1 MRLSMIRILSVV
13 LTLFSPFLSFAAPV
27 EIFEIQGSGDASPYV
42 GSNVET
48 AGNVVTAVGGT
59 GFFMQTPASRADV
72 DSSTSN
78 GIYVFSNSAPA
89 VAVGNMVDVRGRVAE
104 YFGLTELTSPVITVT
119 GSSATLP
126 DPVMLTPGDGAFE
139 RLEGMLVR
147 VVEGTAAS
155 GTDSFGAVKAVAG
168 SSRPFREPGMEPPGL
183 AGLPIWDGNPEV
195 FEIETDAFGGAP
207 VAVTGGARIV
217 IAEGPLGYSFG
228 FYEIW
233 AQRLELTDPPFPRAV
248 RRAAPNELTI
258 GSQNL
263 QRFFANDARMAAV
276 SRHIREMLHAPD
288 VLAVQEVDSLPTLQA
303 LADRI
308 RGDDATIGYR
318 AFLVEGNDPGGID
331 IGFLVRDRIEVLGVE
346 AWGREDTWIAPGQTS
361 PSRLHDRPPLVLR
374 ARHDGIPFTVIAVHL
389 RSLIDIDEE
398 RVQAKRHEQALRLS
412 RYVQLLQE
420 NDTAVRIAMVGDF
433 NAFQFTDGYVDV
445 LGQIAGSPDPAGAL
459 RPATDEIERDL
470 SNQVLRLPVAERY
483 SYVHEGSAQVLD
495 HALTSAALTPF
506 VSALLYARA
515 NADAPVAAGPISD
528 HDGLVLYIRD
538 TAGVRRRSVRH

>member
-1 MRLSMIRILSVV
+1 MIRTLCV
-13 LTLFSPFLSFAAPV
+13 LLALFLPFLSFAAPV
-27 EIFEIQGSGDASPYV
+27 EIFEIQGSGETSPYV

-48 AGNVVTAVGGT
+48 TGNVVTAVGGG

-78 GIYVFSNSAPA
+78 GIYVFSNGAPP
-89 VAVGNMVDVRGRVAE
+89 VAVGNTVDVQARVAE
-104 YFGLTELTSPVITVT
+104 YFGLTELTNPVVTVT
-119 GSSATLP
+119 GTSAALP
-126 DPVMLTPGDGAFE
+126 DPVALPPGSAAFE

-183 AGLPIWDGNPEV
+183 SGLPAWDGNPEV

-207 VAVTGGARIV
+207 VAVTGGARIAV
-217 IAEGPLGYSFG
+217 AEGPLGYSFG

-233 AQRLELTDPPFPRAV
+233 AQRLEFSDPLFPRAV
-248 RRAAPNELTI
+248 RPAAQNELTI

-263 QRFFANDARMAAV
+263 QRFFGNDARMAAV

-288 VLAVQEVDSLPTLQA
+288 VLAVQEVDTLSTLQA

-308 RGDDATIGYR
+308 RADDATIGYR

-331 IGFLVRDRIEVLGVE
+331 IGFLVRDRIEVLAVE
-346 AWGREDTWIAPGQTS
+346 AWGGEDTWIAPGQTS
-361 PSRLHDRPPLVLR
+361 QSRLHDRPPLVLR
-374 ARHDGIPFTVIAVHL
+374 ARHNGTPFTVIAVHL
-389 RSLIDIDEE
+389 RSLIDIEEE
-398 RVQAKRHEQALRLS
+398 RVQAKRYEQALRLS
-412 RYVQLLQE
+412 RYVQSLQQS
-420 NDTAVRIAMVGDF
+420 DPAVRIAIVGDF

-470 SNQVLRLPVAERY
+470 TNQLLRLPVAERY
-483 SYVHEGSAQVLD
+483 SYVYEGSAQVLD

-506 VSALLYARA
+506 VSALLYART
-515 NADAPVAAGPISD
+515 NADAPVSAGPVSD
-528 HDGLVLYIRD
+528 HDGLVLYVRD
-538 TAGVRRRSVRH
+538 ATGPRRRSVRH